1 MDKRYDDLNKA
12 NVTQEANWEHTV
24 IEKIALAA
32 ITEQT
37 RARRW
42 SVFFKSL
49 AFCYLTI
56 VLGITL
62 YPVLKKDMNI
72 DSKEHT
78 AVIDVT
84 GAIAEDKEANATS
97 IIESLRSAVKD
108 KQTKGIILHSNSPG
122 GSPVQSAYVYEEIR
136 AIKKQHPDLP
146 IYAVVSDICAS
157 GCYYIASATDKIFVN
172 PSSLIGSI
180 GVLMDGFGFVDVMQK
195 LGVER
200 RLLTAGAHKA
210 MLDPFSP
217 PKTDETK
224 YMQGLLDQVHQQ
236 FISAVKAGR
245 GDRLI
250 ESPDMFSGLIWTG
263 EASVKIGI
271 ADAFGTEDFV
281 AKDIIGAENRVDFTK
296 QSRFLD
302 KLAGKLGASFGQ
314 AIGTLLQSPNLR

>member
-1 MDKRYDDLNKA
+1 
-12 NVTQEANWEHTV
+12 
-24 IEKIALAA
+24 
-32 ITEQT
+32 
-37 RARRW
+37 
-42 SVFFKSL
+42 
-49 AFCYLTI
+49 
-56 VLGITL
+56 
-62 YPVLKKDMNI
+62 
-72 DSKEHT
+72 
-78 AVIDVT
+78 
-84 GAIAEDKEANATS
+84 
-97 IIESLRSAVKD
+97 
-108 KQTKGIILHSNSPG
+108 
-122 GSPVQSAYVYEEIR
+122 
-136 AIKKQHPDLP
+136 
-146 IYAVVSDICAS
+146 
-157 GCYYIASATDKIFVN
+157 
-172 PSSLIGSI
+172 
-180 GVLMDGFGFVDVMQK
+180 MDGFGFVDVMQK

-271 ADAFGTEDFV
+271 ADAFGTEDYV

-302 KLAGKLGASFGQ
+302 KIAGKLGASFGQ
-314 AIGTLLQSPNLR
+314 AIGALLQSPNLR